1 MNRAEGYLR
10 RKWFNRL
17 MLVLCGCAA
26 VITIIFLVLI
36 LGYTL
41 INGITYFNLDFITQA
56 AKPVGESGGGMR
68 DEIFGTFILVGLA
81 SVIALPVGLLAGIFL
96 AEFAG
101 PKMASAIRF
110 SADIL
115 AGVPSIIVG
124 VFAYAL
130 LVRPMHSYS
139 ALSAGVALAIIMIP
153 VVARTAEESLRLV
166 PGSQREAALALG
178 ISRWRMILG
187 VIIPGAMTGIV
198 TGIMLA
204 VARVAGETAPLI
216 FTALGSAFGVQGL
229 DKPIGALTK
238 AVNISGAVSPA
249 ILATAS
255 MMPVTSPVTAPGR
268 ITLTIDLHLV
278 TPSARAAS
286 RIELGTRR
294 KDSSAVRATMG
305 IMIIAKATPA
315 ESAEYECI
323 GRTRIA

>member
-1 MNRAEGYLR
+1 MNRTDGYLR

-26 VITIIFLVLI
+26 AITIIFLVLI

-110 SADIL
+110 AADIL

-139 ALSAGVALAIIMIP
+139 ALSAGVALAILMIP

-178 ISRWRMILG
+178 VSRWRMILG
-187 VIIPGAMTGIV
+187 VIIPGATTGIV

-229 DKPIGALTK
+229 TEPIGALPLQIYRYALSPYSDWQK
-238 AVNISGAVSPA
+238 QAWAAAFLLVILVLGINIVVRLVS
-249 ILATAS
+249 S
-255 MMPVTSPVTAPGR
+255 
-268 ITLTIDLHLV
+268 
-278 TPSARAAS
+278 
-286 RIELGTRR
+286 RR
-294 KDSSAVRATMG
+294 K
-305 IMIIAKATPA
+305 
-315 ESAEYECI
+315 
-323 GRTRIA
+323 

>member
-1 MNRAEGYLR
+1 MKRTDGYLQ
-10 RKWFNRL
+10 RKWSNLL
-17 MLVLCGCAA
+17 MLVLCGFAA
-26 VITIIFLVLI
+26 AIVITFLVLI

-41 INGITYFNLDFITQA
+41 VNGISYINLDFITQPA
-56 AKPVGESGGGMR
+56 RPVGEAGGGMR

-101 PKMASAIRF
+101 PRMASAIRF

-124 VFAYAL
+124 VFAYAI

-187 VIIPGAMTGIV
+187 VIMPGAVTGIV

-229 DKPIGALTK
+229 TEPIGALPLQIYRYALSPYSDWQK
-238 AVNISGAVSPA
+238 QAWAAAFVLVILVLGINIVVRLVSN
-249 ILATAS
+249 
-255 MMPVTSPVTAPGR
+255 
-268 ITLTIDLHLV
+268 
-278 TPSARAAS
+278 
-286 RIELGTRR
+286 R
-294 KDSSAVRATMG
+294 K
-305 IMIIAKATPA
+305 KQ
-315 ESAEYECI
+315 
-323 GRTRIA
+323 